1 MKRQL
6 APSPFASP
14 VLKHPCT
21 TRHDTEDTDPAPPPP
36 PSTEA
41 HSTSSPPPSPH
52 HTLHSPS
59 SLTETSDDEVAEPL
73 SVADLYT
80 VTSDLTGVTSTACTC
95 YLNALCLEDS
105 EAGDTLGV
113 GPDGRMP
120 HPLHSTATHLGLT
133 HLSNWQQTPVRVPLP
148 DSHIRNQQHENQ
160 TCERSQTQTPGIG
173 TNHFPGIDSGVGVS
187 TELSSEQVTENTGSK
202 NTLSCLDHTPSSQT
216 TPTSASSA
224 NPAKV
229 GVSLTPG
236 KKAPAILHSLLPFR
250 LKRDLHAYHMGAL
263 PTVPLCATPTS
274 QTTPTQPQQAAPT
287 SGSNSLP
294 RHSVC
299 PANTGVTGITR
310 SSRSL
315 HNTPRR

>member
-21 TRHDTEDTDPAPPPP
+21 TRHDTEDTDPP
-36 PSTEA
+36 PSASTET
-41 HSTSSPPPSPH
+41 HSPPPSPH

-59 SLTETSDDEVAEPL
+59 SLTETSDDEVADPL
-73 SVADLYT
+73 SVADLCT
-80 VTSDLTGVTSTACTC
+80 MTSDLTGVTSTACTG

-120 HPLHSTATHLGLT
+120 HPLHSTAAHLGLT
-133 HLSNWQQTPVRVPLP
+133 HLSNWQQTPVRVPLA
-148 DSHIRNQQHENQ
+148 DSHIRNQQHGIQ
-160 TCERSQTQTPGIG
+160 TGDVPHANALTSGIG
-173 TNHFPGIDSGVGVS
+173 INHSPGIDSGVGVS
-187 TELSSEQVTENTGSK
+187 TELSSEHVKT
-202 NTLSCLDHTPSSQT
+202 NTLSSLGHTPSSQT
-216 TPTSASSA
+216 TPTTVSSA
-224 NPAKV
+224 VPAKV

-236 KKAPAILHSLLPFR
+236 KKPPAILHSLLPFR
-250 LKRDLHAYHMGAL
+250 LNRDLQTYHHLGAL
-263 PTVPLCATPTS
+263 PPVLPYATPTL
-274 QTTPTQPQQAAPT
+274 QTTPTQQQATPT
-287 SGSNSLP
+287 SSSLP

-299 PANTGVTGITR
+299 PASAQKSGAVSGVSGITR
-310 SSRSL
+310 TSRSL